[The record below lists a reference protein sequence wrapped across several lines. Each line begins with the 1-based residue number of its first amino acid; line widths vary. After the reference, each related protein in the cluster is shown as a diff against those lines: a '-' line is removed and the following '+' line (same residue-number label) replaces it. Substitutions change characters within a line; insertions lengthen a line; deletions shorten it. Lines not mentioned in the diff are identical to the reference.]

1 MVSFSQKIIA
11 EIENVKSTLLKLH
24 PVLEVENKDFPE
36 LAAIATILQNF
47 YNGVENI
54 LKQIL
59 LSKNIIVEKSD
70 NWHKDLLEK
79 VDKHTIISEQLKHQL
94 YEYLIFRHYFIH
106 SYAICL
112 EETQLLTL
120 TDKLEKVWSQFLFEI
135 RPYFE

>member
-1 MVSFSQKIIA
+1 M
-11 EIENVKSTLLKLH
+11 
-24 PVLEVENKDFPE
+24 
-36 LAAIATILQNF
+36 
-47 YNGVENI
+47 ENI

-79 VDKHTIISEQLKHQL
+79 VDKHTIISEQLKYQL

-106 SYAICL
+106 GYAICL